1 MSLARA
7 SASAPTRARASTSA
21 PASMSTSSSS
31 SRAVALSRRA
41 ALVAAVS
48 LIAPARARADAD
60 ADADAD
66 AFAGRAPAVGDCADC
81 IGEYN
86 GYLNSCERSSSS
98 CVSSQNDDAERFVA
112 PWAYEGDRATAMR
125 RLVDVATGRIQ
136 PRGRALSQRGSGIGA
151 RKGDGNARDALS
163 FVARVEAYD
172 ESSGYVRLA
181 LAPKTRNSANG
192 GFGAKY
198 ALDGDDVDV
207 TDYGVFDAEFL
218 FIAND
223 EVVDVR
229 VAQRG
234 GNADGRGVFR
244 LSYTDGIAFDTNL
257 ARARAEELRIA
268 IGWEVLPVIA
278 AFDPKWSDKERLW
291 FEKLFDAAA
300 GRPAPETDDLRD
312 MRDTYSYD

>member
-7 SASAPTRARASTSA
+7 RASAPPRASTST
-21 PASMSTSSSS
+21 STSASAS
-31 SRAVALSRRA
+31 SRGVALTRRA

-48 LIAPARARADAD
+48 LVAPGAAR

-66 AFAGRAPAVGDCADC
+66 AFAGAAPPPAEGACADC
-81 IGEYN
+81 IGEYG
-86 GYLNSCERSSSS
+86 GYLNSCDRASSS

-125 RLVDVATGRIQ
+125 RLVDVATGRAT
-136 PRGRALSQRGSGIGA
+136 PRGGALSRRGSGIGA
-151 RKGDGNARDALS
+151 RTGDGRRARDGLS

-181 LAPKTRNSANG
+181 LAPKTRDDANG
-192 GFGAKY
+192 GFGAKV

-207 TDYGVFDAEFL
+207 AGVGVFDAEFL

-234 GNADGRGVFR
+234 GNAENRGVFR
-244 LSYTDGIAFDTNL
+244 LSYTDGVAFDTNL

-268 IGWEVLPVIA
+268 IGWEILPVIA

-312 MRDTYSYD
+312 MRDTYSYE

>member
-7 SASAPTRARASTSA
+7 RASGPTPARAATA
-21 PASMSTSSSS
+21 TSTSSSS
-31 SRAVALSRRA
+31 RARVVALTRRA

-48 LIAPARARADAD
+48 LVAPGRARADAF
-60 ADADAD
+60 ADA
-66 AFAGRAPAVGDCADC
+66 GESPAVGACADC

-86 GYLNSCERSSSS
+86 GYLNSCDRASSS

-125 RLVDVATGRIQ
+125 RLVDVATGRAT

-151 RKGDGNARDALS
+151 RTGDGRARDGLS
-163 FVARVEAYD
+163 FVARAEAYD

-181 LAPKTRNSANG
+181 LAPKTRNDANG
-192 GFGAKY
+192 GFGAKV
-198 ALDGDDVDV
+198 ALDGNDVDV
-207 TDYGVFDAEFL
+207 AGVGVFDAEFL

-234 GNADGRGVFR
+234 GNAENRGVFR
-244 LSYTDGIAFDTNL
+244 LSYTDGVAFDTNL

-268 IGWEVLPVIA
+268 IGWEILPVIA

-300 GRPAPETDDLRD
+300 GRPAPETNDLRD
-312 MRDTYSYD
+312 MRDTYSYE